1 MRVMVTGHEGYIG
14 AVLAPMLRAAG
25 HEVVGLDCG
34 LYRGAEVAPLERFPA
49 LDRDVR
55 DIEPRDLDGIDAIV
69 HLAALSN
76 DPLGD
81 LDPRLTYEINHE
93 ATLRVAELARR
104 CGVGR
109 FLFASSCSVYGVEG
123 GGLADETS
131 PLSPLTPY
139 AETKIMVER
148 DVGRLADAS
157 FCPVYLRCA
166 TAYGVSPM
174 QRFDIVLPNL
184 VGHALTTGKVLLRTD
199 GSSWRPLVHIR
210 DIAATYLH
218 FLEAPVGTIHNQAF
232 NVGRTSENHKIREL
246 AEHVVEAVP
255 GAVLAFAE
263 DASPDKRSYR
273 VSSEKLATAL
283 PDLDLVW
290 DSRAGAK
297 EMYEAMA
304 GGYFGE
310 NPFEGPRFI
319 RLKHIKARLSDGS
332 LGEDLRP
339 SGGRRA
345 VA

>member
-25 HEVVGLDCG
+25 HDVVGLDCG
-34 LYRGAEVAPLERFPA
+34 LYRGAQVAPLETFPA

-55 DIEPRDLDGIDAIV
+55 DVESHDLDGIDAIV

-81 LDPRLTYEINHE
+81 VDPRLTYEINHE
-93 ATLRVAELARR
+93 ATVRLAELAKRS
-104 CGVGR
+104 GVGR

-157 FCPVYLRCA
+157 FCPAYLRCA
-166 TAYGVSPM
+166 TAYGVSAM

-184 VGHALTTGKVLLRTD
+184 VGHALATGKVLLRTD
-199 GSSWRPLVHIR
+199 GTSWRPLVHIR
-210 DIAATYLH
+210 DIATTYLH
-218 FLEAPVGTIHNQAF
+218 LLEAPVGAIHNQAF
-232 NVGRTSENHKIREL
+232 NVGRTAENHRIREI
-246 AEHVVEAVP
+246 AEHVVEVVP
-255 GAVLAFAE
+255 GASLAFAE
-263 DASPDKRSYR
+263 GASADKRSYR
-273 VSSEKLATAL
+273 VSSDKLAAAL
-283 PDLDLVW
+283 PQLRLTW
-290 DSRAGAK
+290 DSRSGAK

-304 GGYFGE
+304 GGYFGHD
-310 NPFEGPRFI
+310 PFEGPRFI
-319 RLKHIKARLSDGS
+319 RLKHIKARLSAGS
-332 LGEDLRP
+332 LTDNLRTA
-339 SGGRRA
+339 GAHRA

>member
-14 AVLAPMLRAAG
+14 AVLGPMLQAAG

-34 LYRGAEVAPLERFPA
+34 LYRGAEVAPLGAFPA
-49 LDRDVR
+49 LARDVR
-55 DIEPRDLDGIDAIV
+55 DVEPRDLDGIDAIV

-93 ATLRVAELARR
+93 ATLRLAEIARR
-104 CGVGR
+104 QGVGR

-148 DVGRLADAS
+148 DVGRLADGR
-157 FCPVYLRCA
+157 FCPAYLRCA

-184 VGHALTTGKVLLRTD
+184 VGHAMSTGKVLLRTD
-199 GSSWRPLVHIR
+199 GTSWRPLVHIR
-210 DIAATYLH
+210 DIAATYLR
-218 FLEAPVGTIHNQAF
+218 LLDAPVGAIHNQAF
-232 NVGRTSENHKIREL
+232 NIGRTDENHRIREI
-246 AEHVVEAVP
+246 AEHVVEAEP
-255 GAVLAFAE
+255 GAVLAFA
-263 DASPDKRSYR
+263 DGATPHKRSYR
-273 VSSEKLATAL
+273 VSSDKLAGAL
-283 PDLDLVW
+283 PDLRLTW

-297 EMYEAMA
+297 EMYRAMA
-304 GGYFGE
+304 GGYFGHD
-310 NPFEGPRFI
+310 PFEGPRFI
-319 RLKHIKARLSDGS
+319 RLAHIKARLAAGS
-332 LGEDLRP
+332 LAESLRP
-339 SGGRRA
+339 AGARRA

>member
-25 HEVVGLDCG
+25 HDVVGLDCG

-55 DIEPRDLDGIDAIV
+55 DVEPRDLDGIDAIV

-81 LDPRLTYEINHE
+81 IDPRLTYEINHE
-93 ATLRVAELARR
+93 ATLRLAELARR
-104 CGVGR
+104 GGVGR

-184 VGHALTTGKVLLRTD
+184 VGHAVTTGKVLLRTD

-218 FLEAPVGTIHNQAF
+218 FLDAPVGAIHNQAF
-232 NVGRTSENHKIREL
+232 NVGRTSENHQIREHRRARRGGGARCRSRFRRGRL
-246 AEHVVEAVP
+246 TGQALVPREQREA
-255 GAVLAFAE
+255 GH
-263 DASPDKRSYR
+263 RS
-273 VSSEKLATAL
+273 S
-283 PDLDLVW
+283 
-290 DSRAGAK
+290 
-297 EMYEAMA
+297 
-304 GGYFGE
+304 
-310 NPFEGPRFI
+310 GPR
-319 RLKHIKARLSDGS
+319 SG
-332 LGEDLRP
+332 LGQSRWCQGDVR
-339 SGGRRA
+339 GDGRRLLR
-345 VA
+345 